1 MLKETGVAIKLDMN
15 EVPFLPPQE
24 VIAAA
29 QNGLLKFNRYAD
41 PADLDLLRRL
51 LADYS
56 GVSPRRI
63 IPGPGSDFLLRE
75 VIHTFSRGRKIVVVS
90 PSFFPTIRAAQ
101 QFATKLV
108 RFRLTAPEFK
118 LNCELLANELSGPSL
133 VIIDNPNNPTG
144 KILLERE
151 AVEAILASRETL
163 LVIDEAYYEFS
174 GVTYASMV
182 AEHANLVITRTLDK
196 AFALAGA
203 RIGYLLAGDDCLD
216 AFSSFYAL
224 LPQPSLAA
232 AIAALQGPT
241 YMEENV
247 SVLLKERE
255 RVEARLKGMGVRVY
269 PSSTNFLLVET
280 RITDMAWM
288 IRNKGIS
295 VFDLSGYWR
304 PGFIRI
310 SIGTPSENDAFLTAV
325 EEILQP

>member
-1 MLKETGVAIKLDMN
+1 MKKTAVTIKLDMN
-15 EVPFLPPQE
+15 EVPYLPPQE

-29 QNGLLKFNRYAD
+29 QDGLLRFNRYAD
-41 PADLDLLRRL
+41 PADLETLRGL
-51 LADYS
+51 LANYS
-56 GVSPRRI
+56 GVSPQRI
-63 IPGPGSDFLLRE
+63 ILSPGSDLLLRE
-75 VIHTFSRGRKIVVVS
+75 IIHTFSRGRKIIIVS
-90 PSFFPTIRAAQ
+90 PSFFPTSRVAQ
-101 QFATKLV
+101 KLATKLV
-108 RFRLTAPEFK
+108 RFQLAPPDF
-118 LNCELLANELSGPSL
+118 ELRFDLLVDELSGPSL

-151 AVEAILASRETL
+151 AVEAILASGDTL

-174 GVTYASMV
+174 GVTYADLV
-182 AEHANLVITRTLDK
+182 AEHANLAITRTLDK

-232 AIAALQGPT
+232 AIAALQGRT

-247 SVLLKERE
+247 SLLLKERE
-255 RVEARLKGMGVRVY
+255 RVGAKLKGMGVRVY
-269 PSSTNFLLVET
+269 PSSANFLLVET
-280 RITDMAWM
+280 RMTDMAWALKN
-288 IRNKGIS
+288 RGIS

-310 SIGTPSENDAFLTAV
+310 SIGTPSENDAFLAAV
-325 EEILQP
+325 EKILLS